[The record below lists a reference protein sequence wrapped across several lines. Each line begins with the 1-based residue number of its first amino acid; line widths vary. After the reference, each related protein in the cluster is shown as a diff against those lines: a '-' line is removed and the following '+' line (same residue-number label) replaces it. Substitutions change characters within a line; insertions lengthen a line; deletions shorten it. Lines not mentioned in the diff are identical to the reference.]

1 MTDKPLDR
9 VLPTLRGAKLEES
22 AGCRPIGEGKRS
34 AFLVAFAPR
43 NDKGFNDSGKK
54 GARLVVRAPFAGEAK
69 FQEEL
74 NLG

>member
-1 MTDKPLDR
+1 LDL
-9 VLPTLRGAKLEES
+9 VIPTLRGAKLEES
-22 AGCRPIGEGKRS
+22 AGGRANVPGEEKRI
-34 AFLVAFAPR
+34 P
-43 NDKGFNDSGKK
+43 DKGFNDSGKK